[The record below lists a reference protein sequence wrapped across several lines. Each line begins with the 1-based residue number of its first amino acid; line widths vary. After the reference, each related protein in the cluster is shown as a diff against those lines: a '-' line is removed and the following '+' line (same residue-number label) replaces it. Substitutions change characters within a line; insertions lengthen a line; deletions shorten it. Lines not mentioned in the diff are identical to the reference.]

1 MILIIIAAWII
12 CTLITYVI
20 IEAEEPDVDD
30 EKVSTMAVCFGFWWL
45 LLTVFIGEKVFKIVF
60 KELSKVGDFIGGFIA
75 GLFGNRK

>member
-1 MILIIIAAWII
+1 MVLIIIAAWII

-20 IEAEEPDVDD
+20 IEADEPDVDD

-45 LLTVFIGEKVFKIVF
+45 LLTVFIGEMVF

-75 GLFGNRK
+75 GLLGKRR